1 MIAERWPHLLVDEFQ
16 DTSRSQ
22 YELLT
27 LIASGWESAGR
38 GSCFL
43 VGDPMQSIYMFRQAE
58 VELFERTKRYGL
70 GEGTATV
77 HLAPLQLQTNFRSH
91 AGLVDRLNEIFE
103 QIFEPATEQDYQVT
117 FARST
122 ANCPAPRGNP
132 GVTVWPF
139 FSTSRPSPEEKRSA
153 EDTEARRVVSI
164 IQEHLPAVEAAK
176 RKQGKFRIAVL
187 VRARTH
193 LELIARRL
201 RKAEIPFRAVEI
213 EQLSQRQEVKDLTA
227 LTRALLHPMDRI
239 AWLTRTSR
247 AMVRPYLEGPAY
259 ARRERHERL
268 FPTGNAHPAARAN
281 SFAE

>member
-1 MIAERWPHLLVDEFQ
+1 
-16 DTSRSQ
+16 
-22 YELLT
+22 
-27 LIASGWESAGR
+27 
-38 GSCFL
+38 
-43 VGDPMQSIYMFRQAE
+43 MQSIYMFRQAE

-91 AGLVDRLNEIFE
+91 AGLVNRLNEIFE
-103 QIFEPATEQDYQVT
+103 QIFEPATGQDYQVA
-117 FARST
+117 FAPST

-139 FSTSRPSPEEKRSA
+139 FSTSRPSTEEKRSA

-239 AWLTRTSR
+239 AWLTRASR
-247 AMVRPYLEGPAY
+247 AMVRPYPEGPAY
-259 ARRERHERL
+259 ARRVATRKTIPNRQCSPCCESGQLRLVKMDSEERRARL
-268 FPTGNAHPAARAN
+268 RYSKMRCAGSIARSLWRNGLNARG
-281 SFAE
+281 